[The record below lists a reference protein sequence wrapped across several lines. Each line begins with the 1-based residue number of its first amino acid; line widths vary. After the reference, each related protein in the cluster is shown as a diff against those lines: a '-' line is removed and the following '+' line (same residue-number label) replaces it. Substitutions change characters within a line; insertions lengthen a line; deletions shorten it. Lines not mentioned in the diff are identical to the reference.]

1 MHKRTKENNI
11 MSRNRLST
19 NRLPRFS
26 LSAIIV
32 SLLLT
37 AAMAIIQPRPAAAA
51 ERAGDIWG
59 ADYFPNVPLTSHEG
73 ETLRFWDDVV
83 KDKVVMINFIFTRCP
98 DVCPLE
104 TARLLEVQKILGDR
118 IGKDVFMYSITIDPE
133 YDTPEV
139 LRQYAERYRIG
150 PGWKFLTGRKDDIT
164 LIRRT
169 LGLYDEEEDNE
180 NLATHSLNMIMG
192 NQRTG
197 KWMKTSPFENPYV
210 LATQVG
216 SWLHNWKLPPQ
227 AKRNYAEAPKLRS
240 ISTGESL
247 FRTRCAACHTIGVK
261 EDSVAAR
268 RAIGPDLLGVTAS
281 RDRAW
286 LTRWLMEPDKMLE
299 EKDPL
304 AMALLQ
310 AYNNLPMP
318 NLSINAEDAEALLI
332 YIEEES
338 MAKAQ
343 QHDHAAHRHDSG
355 ESKHDG
361 GQ

>member
-1 MHKRTKENNI
+1 
-11 MSRNRLST
+11 
-19 NRLPRFS
+19 
-26 LSAIIV
+26 
-32 SLLLT
+32 
-37 AAMAIIQPRPAAAA
+37 
-51 ERAGDIWG
+51 
-59 ADYFPNVPLTSHEG
+59 
-73 ETLRFWDDVV
+73 
-83 KDKVVMINFIFTRCP
+83 
-98 DVCPLE
+98 
-104 TARLLEVQKILGDR
+104 
-118 IGKDVFMYSITIDPE
+118 
-133 YDTPEV
+133 
-139 LRQYAERYRIG
+139 
-150 PGWKFLTGRKDDIT
+150 
-164 LIRRT
+164 
-169 LGLYDEEEDNE
+169 
-180 NLATHSLNMIMG
+180 MG